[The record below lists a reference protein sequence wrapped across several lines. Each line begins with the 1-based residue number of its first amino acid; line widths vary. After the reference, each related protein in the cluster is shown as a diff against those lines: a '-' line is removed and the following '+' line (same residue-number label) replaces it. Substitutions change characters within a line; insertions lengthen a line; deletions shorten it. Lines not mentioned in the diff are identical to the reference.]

1 MNQSMMQK
9 LAENKYSKRELTN
22 LLSNAEKRG
31 RVDII
36 PAIKESLKVVDKRSY
51 SVRYVKPIREKVQEI
66 VAEIASENEWGKW
79 SENGVSNGVKPG
91 GEMINGEL
99 LAEYYISFKKKGWK
113 KSAYLSVY
121 QRDERSMVGYAV
133 QTPTENEY
141 KIYESS
147 EEAIYAFKAALSSV

>member
-1 MNQSMMQK
+1 MNQSMMDK

-22 LLSNAEKRG
+22 LLSNAEKLG
-31 RVDII
+31 RVDVI

-51 SVRYVKPIREKVQEI
+51 SVRYVKPIREKVEEI
-66 VAEIASENEWGKW
+66 VTEIASENEWGKW
-79 SENGVSNGVKPG
+79 SENAVSNGVKPG

-121 QRDERSMVGYAV
+121 QRDEKSMVGYAV
-133 QTPTENEY
+133 QTPTESEY

-147 EEAIYAFKAALSSV
+147 EEAIYAFKATLSL